1 MKVAYYSPLPPSRSG
16 IADYSAL
23 LLPELEKRIDVVPA
37 RPGRFR
43 RDPQADIALY
53 HVGND
58 AEAHGWIVEALRRRP
73 GVVVLHDFV
82 LHHLVVGLTF
92 ARGDSAGYLA
102 AMEREGGLV
111 GRLLAYAVLDN
122 KLPPLWE
129 TRPEDFPLAGEV
141 LDHATGLIVHSRYVE
156 RRARESGFRGPI
168 ALIPHPAWPL
178 PEIQP
183 ADVGGVPLYGCF
195 GHLNETKRIAELV
208 SAFERL
214 RERRPG
220 ARLLLVG
227 SLAVRLSR
235 LELPEGVEHRE
246 YVPENE
252 LWSLMAACDAI
263 VSLRSPTMGETSGS
277 AIRALS
283 LGKPLVV
290 SDVGWFAELPADAVV
305 KVPVDEH
312 EEDTLLAALEALADP
327 AVRAAMG
334 ERARELVEREHRVD
348 RVAEA
353 YAAVL
358 ETNAGGAVVEERVL
372 HEVASAASRGRAWT
386 ATTRPFSRRG
396 CARSDLATSAA
407 SASPR
412 ARAAE
417 LVRAIPMWAWVGGLV
432 IVSAGIRYALA
443 RRIVAPWIMVDELVY
458 SELAK
463 SFADAGRFLL
473 RGEHTAAYGLVYPA
487 ILSPAWALFDR
498 VPQAYAAAKAINAV
512 VVSLAAIPAYLL
524 ARRACSR
531 PYRVRRG
538 RAGDVGADAALRGDA
553 DDRERVLPGVP
564 ARRAGD
570 GRSGWS
576 GPTCAERSS
585 CSARSCSRT

>member
-23 LLPELEKRIDVVPA
+23 LLPELEQRIDVVVA
-37 RPGRFR
+37 QPGRFR
-43 RDPQADIALY
+43 REPQADIALY

-58 AEAHGWIVEALRRRP
+58 PEAHGWIVEALRRRP

-156 RRARESGFRGPI
+156 RRARESGFSGPV
-168 ALIPHPAWPL
+168 ARIPHPAWPL
-178 PEIQP
+178 PELEP
-183 ADVGGVPLYGCF
+183 ADVQGEPLYGCF

-208 SAFERL
+208 SAFARL

-227 SLAVRLSR
+227 SVAVRLDR
-235 LELPEGVEHRE
+235 LELPEGVEHRD
-246 YVPENE
+246 YVPERE
-252 LWSLMAACDAI
+252 LRSLMAGCDAI

-290 SDVGWFAELPADAVV
+290 SDVGWFSELPPDTVI

-334 ERARELVEREHRVD
+334 GRARELVEREHRVD

-358 ETNAGGAVVEERVL
+358 ETFAGGAAVQERVL
-372 HEVASAASRGRAWT
+372 HEVASAAAEVGMD
-386 ATTRPFSRRG
+386 G
-396 CARSDLATSAA
+396 EDAA
-407 SASPR
+407 
-412 ARAAE
+412 
-417 LVRAIPMWAWVGGLV
+417 V
-432 IVSAGIRYALA
+432 
-443 RRIVAPWIMVDELVY
+443 
-458 SELAK
+458 
-463 SFADAGRFLL
+463 
-473 RGEHTAAYGLVYPA
+473 
-487 ILSPAWALFDR
+487 
-498 VPQAYAAAKAINAV
+498 
-512 VVSLAAIPAYLL
+512 LAARLREVGL
-524 ARRACSR
+524 
-531 PYRVRRG
+531 
-538 RAGDVGADAALRGDA
+538 GD
-553 DDRERVLPGVP
+553 
-564 ARRAGD
+564 
-570 GRSGWS
+570 
-576 GPTCAERSS
+576 
-585 CSARSCSRT
+585 

>member
-208 SAFERL
+208 SAFERV

-246 YVPENE
+246 YVPEDE

-358 ETNAGGAVVEERVL
+358 ETHAGGAVVEERVL
-372 HEVASAASRGRAWT
+372 HEVASAASEVGMD
-386 ATTRPFSRRG
+386 G
-396 CARSDLATSAA
+396 DDAA
-407 SASPR
+407 
-412 ARAAE
+412 
-417 LVRAIPMWAWVGGLV
+417 V
-432 IVSAGIRYALA
+432 
-443 RRIVAPWIMVDELVY
+443 
-458 SELAK
+458 
-463 SFADAGRFLL
+463 
-473 RGEHTAAYGLVYPA
+473 
-487 ILSPAWALFDR
+487 
-498 VPQAYAAAKAINAV
+498 
-512 VVSLAAIPAYLL
+512 LAARLREVGL
-524 ARRACSR
+524 
-531 PYRVRRG
+531 
-538 RAGDVGADAALRGDA
+538 GD
-553 DDRERVLPGVP
+553 
-564 ARRAGD
+564 
-570 GRSGWS
+570 
-576 GPTCAERSS
+576 
-585 CSARSCSRT
+585 